1 MMDQAED
8 IHENPLHEPSS
19 STNNK
24 DKKKNNETKQV
35 VVKIHE
41 DSDNNNTNNNDEKR
55 TSAATLRLRTI
66 AKVVGKEQAS
76 FRTIHNIK
84 RQKTSRAHRRH
95 STYAAADVSVFA
107 IDGR

>member
-1 MMDQAED
+1 MMDQSED
-8 IHENPLHEPSS
+8 VHENPDYMNHHHPQIIRIR
-19 STNNK
+19 
-24 DKKKNNETKQV
+24 KKNNETKQV

-55 TSAATLRLRTI
+55 TSAATLRLRAI

-84 RQKTSRAHRRH
+84 RSNIKGASASSNICCSRC
-95 STYAAADVSVFA
+95 
-107 IDGR
+107 